1 MTETPLSAADRPEER
16 LHRTEDEIRWSQARS
31 DSQWRIAWRM
41 MRRNPLAMS
50 GLAGLTLLVLA
61 TVMAPV
67 LAPYDP
73 TAMHTDSLLQGP
85 GWAHLFGS
93 DDLGRDVLS
102 RVLWGGRES
111 LRVSLTGI
119 FLAMAGGTVI
129 GLVSGYYGGSA
140 DSVIMRLTD
149 IWLAFP
155 AILMVLAIVAAL
167 GPSLG
172 TVLIGLSISA
182 MPWFVRFVRGSVL
195 AARHFE
201 YITAAQVIGA
211 TDRRIML
218 NHILPNV
225 MAPIIVYATLGLGNA
240 VMVTA
245 GMSYIGL
252 GAQPP
257 SAEWGAMLNY
267 GRNYLREAWWM
278 SMFPGLAIFLAVMC
292 VNLFGDGLRDA
303 LDPKLRV

>member
-1 MTETPLSAADRPEER
+1 MSLTKRPEQRVGGGE
-16 LHRTEDEIRWSQARS
+16 EILRPEARS
-31 DSQWRIAWRM
+31 DNQWRIAWRM
-41 MRRNPLAMS
+41 MRRNAFAMS
-50 GLAGLTLLVLA
+50 GLIGLGLLILV
-61 TVMAPV
+61 TVVAPV
-67 LAPYDP
+67 FAPYDP
-73 TAMHTDSLLQGP
+73 TAMHTDRLLEGP
-85 GWAHLFGS
+85 SRAHLFGS

-119 FLAMAGGTVI
+119 IIAMGGGTLI
-129 GLVSGYYGGSA
+129 GLLSGYYGGSL
-140 DSVIMRLTD
+140 DGLIMRLTD

-155 AILMVLAIVAAL
+155 TILMVLAIVATL

-172 TVLIGLSISA
+172 AVLVGLSISA
-182 MPWFVRFVRGSVL
+182 MPWFVRFVRASVL

-201 YITAAQVIGA
+201 YITAAEVIGA
-211 TDRRIML
+211 TNGRIMF
-218 NHILPNV
+218 HHVLPNV
-225 MAPIIVYATLGLGNA
+225 LAPIIVYATLGLGNA
-240 VMVTA
+240 IMVTA

-257 SAEWGAMLNY
+257 SPEWGAMLNY

-278 SMFPGLAIFLAVMC
+278 SMFPGLAIFVAVMC

>member
-1 MTETPLSAADRPEER
+1 MNKTEYSEER
-16 LHRTEDEIRWSQARS
+16 SHSSGEEIGWPDARS

-50 GLAGLTLLVLA
+50 GLAGLTLLILA
-61 TVMAPV
+61 TVMAPL

-73 TAMHTDSLLQGP
+73 TAMHTDRLLQGP
-85 GWAHLFGS
+85 SRDHLFGS
-93 DDLGRDVLS
+93 DDLGRDILS

-119 FLAMAGGTVI
+119 LIAMGGGTLL
-129 GLVSGYYGGSA
+129 GLYSGYYGGLA
-140 DSVIMRLTD
+140 DSLLMRLTD

-172 TVLIGLSISA
+172 TVLVGLSISA

-211 TDRRIML
+211 TNRRIMF
-218 NHILPNV
+218 NHVLPNV
-225 MAPIIVYATLGLGNA
+225 LAPIIVYATLGLGNA
-240 VMVTA
+240 IMVTA

-257 SAEWGAMLNY
+257 SPEWGAMLNY

>member
-1 MTETPLSAADRPEER
+1 VNDMNSVEGAEGRLGVSGEEVHWPET
-16 LHRTEDEIRWSQARS
+16 RS
-31 DSQWRIAWRM
+31 DSQWRIAWRT
-41 MRRNPLAMS
+41 MRRNPSAIS
-50 GLAGLTLLVLA
+50 GLAGLTLLILVTVLA
-61 TVMAPV
+61 PI

-73 TAMHTDSLLQGP
+73 TAMHTDRLLEGP
-85 GWAHLFGS
+85 SGAHLFGS

-119 FLAMAGGTVI
+119 LIAMGGGTLL
-129 GLVSGYYGGSA
+129 GLYSGYYGGRA
-140 DSVIMRLTD
+140 DSLIMRLTD

-155 AILMVLAIVAAL
+155 AILMVLAIVATL

-201 YITAAQVIGA
+201 YITSAQVIGA
-211 TDRRIML
+211 SDRRIMF
-218 NHILPNV
+218 NHVLPNV
-225 MAPIIVYATLGLGNA
+225 LAPIIVYATLGLGNA
-240 VMVTA
+240 IMVTA

-257 SAEWGAMLNY
+257 SPEWGAMLNY

-278 SMFPGLAIFLAVMC
+278 SMFPGLAIFVAVMC
-292 VNLFGDGLRDA
+292 VNLLGDGLRDA

>member
-1 MTETPLSAADRPEER
+1 MNSVEGAEGRLGGSGQEVHWSET
-16 LHRTEDEIRWSQARS
+16 RS
-31 DSQWRIAWRM
+31 DSQWRIAWRT

-50 GLAGLTLLVLA
+50 GLVGLTLLILVTVL
-61 TVMAPV
+61 APV

-73 TAMHTDSLLQGP
+73 TVMHTDRLLEGP
-85 GWAHLFGS
+85 GGAHLFGS

-119 FLAMAGGTVI
+119 LMAMGGGTLL
-129 GLVSGYYGGSA
+129 GLYSGYYGGRA
-140 DSVIMRLTD
+140 DSLVMRLTD

-211 TDRRIML
+211 TDRRIMF
-218 NHILPNV
+218 NHVLPNV
-225 MAPIIVYATLGLGNA
+225 LAPIIVYATLGLGNA
-240 VMVTA
+240 IMVTA

-257 SAEWGAMLNY
+257 SPEWGAMLNY

-278 SMFPGLAIFLAVMC
+278 SMFPGLAIFVAVMC
-292 VNLFGDGLRDA
+292 VNLLGDGLRDA